1 MQKCQTWLKKQKLI
15 REGDADAN
23 YAYYALHK
31 FHKWPHEYMALSR
44 QERAFVMAAVNERV
58 EKEKKDAAKVKAK
71 K

>member
-1 MQKCQTWLKKQKLI
+1 
-15 REGDADAN
+15 
-23 YAYYALHK
+23 
-31 FHKWPHEYMALSR
+31 MALSR